1 MEIAKYITTDQA
13 SQIIGISTSYVRRL
27 MREGRLRF
35 ATINGAKT
43 RLIVRESAEKFR
55 DERDKKQKSLQIA

>member
-13 SQIIGISTSYVRRL
+13 SQIIRVSPGYVRRL
-27 MREGRLRF
+27 LREGRLRF

-55 DERDKKQKSLQIA
+55 DERDEKQKTLQNA